1 LGRDDALALGCG
13 GWTLAHVAGD
23 LDAGAAFI
31 ERALVL
37 NPNLAAAW
45 LFSGFVKILLGEPEA
60 AIERIAHAIRLNP
73 LCPFTASRMKL
84 TTAFAHFFAG
94 RYNEASLWAEDGIR
108 EAPNSLTILR
118 VAAAS
123 NALGGQLEKAQE
135 AMARLRQLDPAFRV
149 SNLTDRVPLRRQE
162 DIAKFAEALRK
173 AGLPE

>member
-1 LGRDDALALGCG
+1 ML
-13 GWTLAHVAGD
+13 
-23 LDAGAAFI
+23 
-31 ERALVL
+31 
-37 NPNLAAAW
+37 
-45 LFSGFVKILLGEPEA
+45 S
-60 AIERIAHAIRLNP
+60 
-73 LCPFTASRMKL
+73 AS
-84 TTAFAHFFAG
+84 
-94 RYNEASLWAEDGIR
+94 WAEDGIR
-108 EAPNSLTILR
+108 EAPKSLAILR